1 MAAHEALSRIKSDS
15 EFIERIFAAKA
26 ARETA
31 QEEVSIQ
38 EDAMAQESTFMPM
51 TEETEKSDIAEQ
63 IINEAEE
70 AAFKE
75 TF

>member
-38 EDAMAQESTFMPM
+38 EDAMAQESIFMPIA
-51 TEETEKSDIAEQ
+51 EEIEKSDITER
-63 IINEAEE
+63 IITEAEE
-70 AAFKE
+70 AAFEE
-75 TF
+75 TL